1 MWYEHEYMRSHGG
14 RGTPRKRPLAAG
26 RGRGYDEPA
35 PRRRPRRRH
44 RDRPRF
50 PPEGPGYSG
59 PGELGRYGDAPVP
72 YGPDHT
78 YDFRFGDRYG
88 YGPDFYEG
96 EARVRRDPGLRS
108 RRRPGPRR

>member
-1 MWYEHEYMRSHGG
+1 MYDEQEYRRPYGG
-14 RGTPRKRPLAAG
+14 RRAPSRGRFTAG
-26 RGRGYDEPA
+26 RARANDGPE
-35 PRRRPRRRH
+35 RRARPRRALRE
-44 RDRPRF
+44 RPSF

-59 PGELGRYGDAPVP
+59 RGELGRYGDAPVP

-78 YDFRFGDRYG
+78 YDFRFGDHYG

-96 EARVRRDPGLRS
+96 EARVRHDPELRR